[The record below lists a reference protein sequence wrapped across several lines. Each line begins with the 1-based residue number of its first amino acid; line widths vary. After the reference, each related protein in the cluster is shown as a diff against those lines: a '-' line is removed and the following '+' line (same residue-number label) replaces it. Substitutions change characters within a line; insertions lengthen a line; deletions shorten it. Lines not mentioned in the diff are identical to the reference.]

1 MLCARA
7 QALLRPG
14 RFDRQI
20 YVDRPDIKGRAQ
32 IFAIYLK
39 ALTLAVKDGAEKI
52 AQRMASL
59 TPGMVGADIANVCN
73 EAAIVAARADKS
85 AVELVDFERA
95 LDRVIGGLEKKNKIM
110 TDEERRIIAHHEAGH
125 AIAGWFLEHAV
136 CDLR

>member
-1 MLCARA
+1 
-7 QALLRPG
+7 
-14 RFDRQI
+14 
-20 YVDRPDIKGRAQ
+20 
-32 IFAIYLK
+32 
-39 ALTLAVKDGAEKI
+39 
-52 AQRMASL
+52 MASL

-73 EAAIVAARADKS
+73 EAAIVAARADKP

-136 CDLR
+136 